1 MDIINN
7 NLKSMYYVQ
16 IDMGKS
22 MGSLAQRTV
31 ELIKGNVKMLDW
43 AMTATSN
50 KKKNSIY
57 KSHHF

>member
-1 MDIINN
+1 MDFFNN

-43 AMTATSN
+43 AMTTTSN
-50 KKKNSIY
+50 KKK
-57 KSHHF
+57 K